1 MVGSI
6 HSNTYGLPQPTLLTK
21 SLLSTTPNPLPPPPP
36 PLFTLKAYGVSIFFS
51 LSFASTLPCF
61 PLFEKSL
68 HLSFFAIIHASPVF
82 FGTYPHFKSV
92 LSPPTYVS
100 KKYPDTIK
108 IKKNKKNNDGK
119 DADGRLSFIR
129 IFSNL
134 PTSGV
139 FIKWVLM
146 FHLSLVFQS
155 NSFESFPTSH
165 HMLPFLSP
173 PLYFQS
179 LSLLSPFKF
188 SLSLFLQP

>member
-82 FGTYPHFKSV
+82 FGTYPHFKSL
-92 LSPPTYVS
+92 LSPPTYLS
-100 KKYPDTIK
+100 KKYPDT
-108 IKKNKKNNDGK
+108 KKKKK
-119 DADGRLSFIR
+119 KKTTMGRMQMAGLA
-129 IFSNL
+129 L
-134 PTSGV
+134 
-139 FIKWVLM
+139 L
-146 FHLSLVFQS
+146 
-155 NSFESFPTSH
+155 ESFPIFLLQGYLLNGFSCFIFLWFSNPILLNLFQ
-165 HMLPFLSP
+165 LPITCFPSFLRP
-173 PLYFQS
+173 CIFNLS
-179 LSLLSPFKF
+179 LSYPLLNFP
-188 SLSLFLQP
+188 